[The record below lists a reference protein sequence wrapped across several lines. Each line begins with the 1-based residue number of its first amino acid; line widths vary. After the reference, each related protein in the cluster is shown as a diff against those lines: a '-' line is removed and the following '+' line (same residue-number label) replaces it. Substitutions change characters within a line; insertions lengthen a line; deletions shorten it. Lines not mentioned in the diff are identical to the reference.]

1 MNKKKSLSIVIPVL
15 NESNNIQILTTK
27 IIFYLK
33 KMNFEVIFVDDDS
46 TDKSKKILNILKKK
60 YKFFNPI
67 FRKKKRD
74 LTQSCFDGINKS
86 KYDNILIMDGDMQHD
101 PKYIKPMLKILEKHS
116 CDIVVGARPL
126 VKGPNQGLSEM
137 RRYASNLLI
146 FLFSVF
152 KIKTIDPMSGFFL
165 FKKNVYTKN
174 KKFFFGKGFKILADF
189 LINSK
194 KNLKIKDI
202 TIVFKRRYNDKSK
215 MNFKILLI
223 LIKFYLVSILKKMQ
237 FFS

>member
-15 NESNNIQILTTK
+15 NESNNIQILTNK

-33 KMNFEVIFVDDDS
+33 RMNFEVIFVDDNS

-60 YKFFNPI
+60 YKFFKPI
-67 FRKKKRD
+67 LRKKKRD
-74 LTQSCFDGINKS
+74 LTQSCFEGIKKS
-86 KYDNILIMDGDMQHD
+86 KYDNIMIMDGDMQHD
-101 PKYIKPMLKILEKHS
+101 PKYIRPMLKIFKNND

-126 VKGPNQGLSEM
+126 VKGPNQGLSET

-146 FLFSVF
+146 LLFSVF
-152 KIKTIDPMSGFFL
+152 NIRTVDPMSGFFL
-165 FKKNVYTKN
+165 FKKNVYTEN
-174 KKFFFGKGFKILADF
+174 KKFFFGEGFKILADF

-194 KNLKIKDI
+194 KNLKIKDF

-215 MNFKILLI
+215 MNFKVLLI
-223 LIKFYLVSILKKMQ
+223 LLKFYFASILKKMR

>member
-1 MNKKKSLSIVIPVL
+1 MYKKIDLSIVIPVL
-15 NESNNIQILTTK
+15 NESNNIQILTNK
-27 IIFYLK
+27 IIHNLK
-33 KMNFEVIFVDDDS
+33 KINFEIIFVDDDS
-46 TDKSKKILNILKKK
+46 IDKSKKILNFLKKK
-60 YKFFNPI
+60 YKFFKPI

-74 LTQSCFDGINKS
+74 LTQSCFEGIRKS
-86 KYDNILIMDGDMQHD
+86 KFDNILIMDGDMQHN
-101 PKYIKPMLKILEKHS
+101 PRYIKSMLKILKRYD

-126 VKGPNQGLSEM
+126 VKGPNQGLSEI

-152 KIKTIDPMSGFFL
+152 NIQTTDPMSGFFL
-165 FKKNVYTKN
+165 FKKNVYSKN

-194 KNLKIKDI
+194 KDLKIKDVS
-202 TIVFKRRYNDKSK
+202 IVFKRRYNDESK
-215 MNFKILLI
+215 MNLKILLI
-223 LIKFYLVSILKKMQ
+223 LIKFYFVSIFKKMQ

>member
-1 MNKKKSLSIVIPVL
+1 MNKKTSLSIVIPVL
-15 NESNNIQILTTK
+15 NESNNIQILTNK

-33 KMNFEVIFVDDDS
+33 RINFEVIFVDDNS
-46 TDKSKKILNILKKK
+46 IDKSKKILNILKKK
-60 YKFFNPI
+60 YKFFKPI

-101 PKYIKPMLKILEKHS
+101 PKYIRPMLKIFKKYD

-126 VKGPNQGLSEM
+126 IKGPNQGLSEI
-137 RRYASNLLI
+137 RRYVSKLLI
-146 FLFSVF
+146 FLFSIF
-152 KIKTIDPMSGFFL
+152 NIRTIDPMSGFFL
-165 FKKNVYTKN
+165 FKKNVYSEN
-174 KKFFFGKGFKILADF
+174 RKFFFGKGFKILADF

-194 KNLKIKDI
+194 KKLKIKDVS
-202 TIVFKRRYNDKSK
+202 IVFKRRYNDKSK
-215 MNFKILLI
+215 MNFIVLLI
-223 LIKFYLVSILKKMQ
+223 LIKFYFVSIFKKMQ